1 MVARVNAAVARGLL
15 LLGMLV
21 SAAVSA
27 QTATALPEAVTQTL
41 KREGVTPK
49 GVSAYVHE
57 IGQPK
62 PLLAVAADAPRNPAS
77 TVKLLTTLA
86 ALEELGPAYRWKT
99 EVYAAGPVRDGRLD
113 GDLYIKGY
121 GDPFLVIEHFWRL
134 LRALRLQGIETIAGD
149 LVLDQGYFVR
159 EPGDPSEF
167 DGRPERAYNVLP
179 SALLVNFQAVNFRF
193 LPDAAAGRVQIVA
206 EPHPANLVIEN
217 RLRLTNDPCR
227 GWNRRVSYRLVRD
240 NDARDGGGRATQG
253 AVADGAEKAIF
264 NGHYDAACGANELFR
279 VVNESTRYVHGAF
292 TALWRE
298 LGGRF
303 EGKVREAPAPVNT
316 RLLHAH
322 ESPPLADVVRS
333 VNKFSNNV
341 MARQLLLTLA
351 AEKHGAPG
359 TSEKGAEVVRAWL
372 KRRGMEFPELVLDN
386 GAGLTRE
393 GRISARHLGE
403 VLLAGYSSPYMPE
416 FLSSL
421 PIAAVDGTLR
431 DRLSVLEGQAHL
443 KTGLLNNVRG
453 LAGVMRDR
461 QGRSAAVVILHN
473 HAQADGPAGRA
484 VQEAILEWVYNRR

>member
-1 MVARVNAAVARGLL
+1 MVARVSAVIARGLF
-15 LLGMLV
+15 LLGLLAP
-21 SAAVSA
+21 AAGA
-27 QTATALPEAVTQTL
+27 QTTLPEAVTQTL
-41 KREGVTPK
+41 KREGVSPK
-49 GVSAYVHE
+49 GVSVYVHE
-57 IGQPK
+57 IGQAK
-62 PLLAVAADAPRNPAS
+62 PLLAVAADVPRNPAS

-99 EVYAAGPVRDGRLD
+99 EAYAAGPVRDGRLD

-134 LRALRLQGIETIAGD
+134 LRALRLQGIDTISGN
-149 LVLDQGYFVR
+149 LVLDQSHFAP
-159 EPGDPSEF
+159 EPGDPAEF

-217 RLRLTNDPCR
+217 NLRLTNEPCR
-227 GWNRRVSYRLVRD
+227 GWNRHVSYRLARD

-253 AVADGAEKAIF
+253 AVADGMEKATF
-264 NGHYDAACGANELFR
+264 SGRYDAACGANELFR
-279 VVNESTRYVHGAF
+279 VVNESTRYVHGVF

-303 EGKVREAPAPVNT
+303 GGGVREATVPDGA
-316 RLLHAH
+316 RLLYTH

-351 AEKHGAPG
+351 AEKLGAPG
-359 TSEKGAEVVRAWL
+359 TSEKGAEIVRAWL
-372 KRRGMEFPELVLDN
+372 KRRGLEFPELKLDN
-386 GAGLTRE
+386 GAGLSRE
-393 GRISARHLGE
+393 GRVSARHLGE
-403 VLLAGYSSPYMPE
+403 VLLAGYASPYMPE

-431 DRLSVLEGQAHL
+431 DRLSALEGQAHL

-461 QGRSAAVVILHN
+461 QGRSAVVVILHN
-473 HAQADGPAGRA
+473 HSQADGPAGRA
-484 VQEAILEWVYNRR
+484 VQEAVLEWVYNRR

>member
-1 MVARVNAAVARGLL
+1 MVARVSAVIARGLFL
-15 LLGMLV
+15 LALLAP
-21 SAAVSA
+21 AAGA
-27 QTATALPEAVTQTL
+27 QTTLPEPVTQAL

-49 GVSAYVHE
+49 GVSVYAHE

-62 PLLAVAADAPRNPAS
+62 PLLAVAADTPRNPAS
-77 TVKLLTTLA
+77 TIKLLTTLA

-99 EVYAAGPVRDGRLD
+99 EVYATGPVRDGRLE
-113 GDLYIKGY
+113 GDLDVKGY

-134 LRALRLQGIETIAGD
+134 LRALRLQGIESIGGD
-149 LVLDQGYFVR
+149 LVLDQSHFAR
-159 EPGDPSEF
+159 EPGDPAEF

-193 LPDAAAGRVQIVA
+193 LPDMAVGRVRVVA
-206 EPHPANLVIEN
+206 EPQPANLVIEN
-217 RLRLTNDPCR
+217 QLRLTNEPCR
-227 GWNRRVSYRLVRD
+227 GWNRHVSYRLTRD
-240 NDARDGGGRATQG
+240 NGM
-253 AVADGAEKAIF
+253 EKATF
-264 NGHYDAACGANELFR
+264 SGRYDAGCGANELFR
-279 VVNESTRYVHGAF
+279 VVNESTRYVHGVF

-303 EGKVREAPAPVNT
+303 DGGVREAPVPANA
-316 RLLHAH
+316 RLLYAQ

-333 VNKFSNNV
+333 VNKYSNNV

-359 TSEKGAEVVRAWL
+359 TGEKGAEAVRAWL
-372 KRRGMEFPELVLDN
+372 KRRGLEFPELVLDN
-386 GAGLTRE
+386 GAGLSRE

-431 DRLSVLEGQAHL
+431 DRLGALEGQAHL

-453 LAGVMRDR
+453 LAGVMRNR
-461 QGRSAAVVILHN
+461 QGRRVAVVILHN
-473 HAQADGPAGRA
+473 HSQADGPAGRA
-484 VQEAILEWVYNRR
+484 VQEAVLEWVYNRL

>member
-1 MVARVNAAVARGLL
+1 MVARVSVIPICWLL
-15 LLGMLV
+15 LLGLLTP
-21 SAAVSA
+21 AAATA
-27 QTATALPEAVTQTL
+27 QTDASLPAEVTQAL

-49 GVSAYVHE
+49 GVSVYVHE
-57 IGQPK
+57 IGQAK

-77 TVKLLTTLA
+77 TIKLLTTLA

-99 EVYAAGPVRDGRLD
+99 EVYAVGPVRNGRLE

-134 LRALRLQGIETIAGD
+134 LRALRLQGIETIGGD
-149 LVLDQGYFVR
+149 LVLDQSLFVR
-159 EPGDPSEF
+159 EPGDPAEF

-193 LPDAAAGRVQIVA
+193 LPDATAGQVRVVA

-217 RLRLTNDPCR
+217 QLRLTNEPCR
-227 GWNRRVSYRLVRD
+227 GWNRHVSYRLARD
-240 NDARDGGGRATQG
+240 NGTERAVFSGRY
-253 AVADGAEKAIF
+253 E
-264 NGHYDAACGANELFR
+264 AACGANELFR
-279 VVNESTRYVHGAF
+279 VVNDSTRYVHGVF

-303 EGKVREAPAPVNT
+303 EGRVREAAVPENV
-316 RLLHAH
+316 RLLHTH

-351 AEKHGAPG
+351 AEKRGAPG
-359 TSEKGAEVVRAWL
+359 TSEKGVEIVRAWL
-372 KRRGMEFPELVLDN
+372 KQRGMEFPELVLDN
-386 GAGLTRE
+386 GAGLSRD

-403 VLLAGYSSPYMPE
+403 VLLAGYASPYMPE

-421 PIAAVDGTLR
+421 PVAAVDGTLR
-431 DRLSVLEGQAHL
+431 GRLGALEGQAHL

-461 QGRSAAVVILHN
+461 QGRSAVVVILHN
-473 HAQADGPAGRA
+473 HSQADGPAGRA
-484 VQEAILEWVYNRR
+484 VQEAVLEWVYNRQ